1 MEKLTCTL
9 VEVLEGS
16 LRTVQGAVEE
26 ILEQFF
32 PGIFQ

>member
-9 VEVLEGS
+9 VEVLDGP

-26 ILEQFF
+26 IVEEFF